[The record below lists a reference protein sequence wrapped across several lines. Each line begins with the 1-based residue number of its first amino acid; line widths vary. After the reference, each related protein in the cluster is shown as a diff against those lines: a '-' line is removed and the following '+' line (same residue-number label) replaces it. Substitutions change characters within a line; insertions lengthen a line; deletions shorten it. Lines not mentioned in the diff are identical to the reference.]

1 MILFFFG
8 LWGARRVLRVRMSL
22 FELQYTSL
30 CLESSGVQKRGTKVE
45 GLSMRSGRIKAG
57 LEVEKR
63 GKSELTLTF
72 YFFFVGMPLLF

>member
-1 MILFFFG
+1 
-8 LWGARRVLRVRMSL
+8 MSL

-72 YFFFVGMPLLF
+72 YFFFCGYAAFVLRGQSEREDKFAG